1 MATHDRS
8 DRDRAALRLA
18 LVTCAALATGV
29 ATAQTPTDGTRLGV
43 GSRVVELFTS
53 QGCPKCPPA
62 NRLIADL
69 AHEPGTVAVSY
80 AVNTWDFS
88 GWRDTLASPSFT
100 ERQAAYAAARGD
112 RRIFTPQAIVDG
124 VAAEPGADRAA
135 ILRDAAAHD
144 GAAMHGDAMQVPL
157 DISEGD
163 GTLHIQLGAAGAAGT
178 QGVVQAGVYVLRVLH
193 TKTVQIDRGANSGR
207 SETFTNVVRA
217 IRRIGE
223 WRGAA
228 KHFDV
233 LELKGDDEG
242 YVVLVQSGPPE
253 KPGAILAAG
262 KTPGL

>member
-1 MATHDRS
+1 MTTQDRSEDRS
-8 DRDRAALRLA
+8 DRYRVVAAFCF
-18 LVTCAALATGV
+18 VLATCLPP
-29 ATAQTPTDGTRLGV
+29 ASSAAQTPPGGTRLGV
-43 GSRVVELFTS
+43 SSRVVELFTS

-62 NRLIADL
+62 DRVIADL
-69 AHEPGTVAVSY
+69 AHEPSTVAVSY

-112 RRIFTPQAIVDG
+112 KRIFTPQAIVDG
-124 VAAEPGADRAA
+124 VAAEPGADREA
-135 ILRDAAAHD
+135 ILRDAAAH
-144 GAAMHGDAMQVPL
+144 AAMRVPL
-157 DISEGD
+157 DLSEGD
-163 GTLHIQLGAAGAAGT
+163 GTLHIQLGQWGGEAGGMA
-178 QGVVQAGVYVLRVLH
+178 QAGIYVLRVLR

-207 SETFTNVVRA
+207 SETYTNVVRA
-217 IRRIGE
+217 IHRIGE
-223 WRGAA
+223 WRGAP

>member
-8 DRDRAALRLA
+8 DD
-18 LVTCAALATGV
+18 TCAASVLRVVLAACLALASS
-29 ATAQTPTDGTRLGV
+29 ATFAQAPPDGTRLGIS
-43 GSRVVELFTS
+43 SRVVELFTS

-62 NRLIADL
+62 DRVIADL
-69 AHEPGTVAVSY
+69 AHEPGTVAISY

-124 VAAEPGADRAA
+124 VAAEPGADREA
-135 ILRDAAAHD
+135 ILRDAATHA
-144 GAAMHGDAMQVPL
+144 DAMRVPL

-163 GTLHIQLGAAGAAGT
+163 GTLHIQLGEAGGAAGM
-178 QGVVQAGVYVLRVLH
+178 QAGVYVLRVLRE
-193 TKTVQIDRGANSGR
+193 KTVQIDRGANSGR
-207 SETFTNVVRA
+207 SETYTNVVRA

-223 WRGAA
+223 WRGAP

-242 YVVLVQSGPPE
+242 FVVLVQSGPPE